1 MSKHLDEKVIK
12 SCLDRVHY
20 PINPHSQRLLTAEAR
35 STQKIPKGAPK
46 KSAKK
51 PKTDKSPAEDHH
63 DKEVKRKKTDKEKE
77 AESGVPRTEY
87 SKAKMEFMAQEWF
100 LVHQKLLHMGL

>member
-12 SCLDRVHY
+12 SCLDRMHY

-51 PKTDKSPAEDHH
+51 PKTDKSPAEDEG
-63 DKEVKRKKTDKEKE
+63 KEVKRKKTDKEKE

-87 SKAKMEFMAQEWF
+87 STKKMEFMAQEWF
-100 LVHQKLLHMGL
+100 LVHQKLLRMGL